1 MASLN
6 KVLLIGN
13 LTRDPE
19 LSKTQS
25 GQSLCKAGLAVN
37 RRFQGQNGETREET
51 CFIDVTI
58 WGPRAESFARF
69 FKKGRPVFIEGRLNF
84 RTWDDPQG
92 QKRSKLDVVCEN
104 WSFVEPRGDGGG
116 GGAGGGE
123 GGYRASRPMS
133 NAPSRVP
140 QRQVEDAPPSQSYD
154 DFPTESE
161 FAPPD
166 DTVPF

>member
-25 GQSLCKAGLAVN
+25 GQSLCKVGLAVN

-51 CFIDVTI
+51 TFVDVTI
-58 WGPRAESFARF
+58 WGTRAESFARF

-84 RTWDDPQG
+84 RAWEDPQG
-92 QKRSKLDVVCEN
+92 QKRSKLDVVCDN
-104 WSFVEPRGDGGG
+104 WSFVDSKTDGGG
-116 GGAGGGE
+116 GGGGGGGGE
-123 GGYRASRPMS
+123 AGYRSQR
-133 NAPSRVP
+133 APAPARAP
-140 QRQVEDAPPSQSYD
+140 QRFEDAPPSGGFD
-154 DFPTESE
+154 DFPSE
-161 FAPPD
+161 GEFPPPD
-166 DTVPF
+166 DSVPF